1 MKATA
6 KSKAK
11 KVSASMSSVKMP
23 KSFMKVRRAI
33 RSNLKTIIPTLATIA
48 VGARLLQRRAENFV
62 K

>member
-1 MKATA
+1 MKSTT

-11 KVSASMSSVKMP
+11 KVTTTLSKAKMP
-23 KSFMKVRRAI
+23 RAFTKVRRAI

-48 VGARLLQRRAENFV
+48 VGAKLLQRRAESFV

>member
-1 MKATA
+1 MKATT
-6 KSKAK
+6 KSKVK
-11 KVSASMSSVKMP
+11 KVSATLGKAKMP

-48 VGARLLQRRAENFV
+48 VGAKLLQRRAESFV

>member
-1 MKATA
+1 MKTTV
-6 KSKAK
+6 KSRAK
-11 KVSASMSSVKMP
+11 KLNSSAVKMP

-33 RSNLKTIIPTLATIA
+33 RGNLKTIIPTLATIA